1 MASPPLRSHC
11 WRRLGPSWGS
21 NFSCHLRSLPRLRA
35 SAAGLRFLNPP
46 HFFFNPPFSIFPS
59 HGRHRDSCGT
69 LSSLGDGNSAPHHCS
84 LTCRGR
90 LELTVPPSAVFGS
103 SASFSLFHPQPHI
116 PSLSTPSA
124 SPSPSPPSPSLP
136 SPHSPFPSPPPPV
149 GCGKVHSQA
158 AGSHES
164 LTYDFLVP
172 MNKDLRLQIPNV
184 TWLFNVLCSVNLFLN
199 LLFT

>member
-1 MASPPLRSHC
+1 MTHCQDEVRNQSRSWMKVEVVKWCFGVSISPP
-11 WRRLGPSWGS
+11 
-21 NFSCHLRSLPRLRA
+21 
-35 SAAGLRFLNPP
+35 
-46 HFFFNPPFSIFPS
+46 
-59 HGRHRDSCGT
+59 
-69 LSSLGDGNSAPHHCS
+69 
-84 LTCRGR
+84 
-90 LELTVPPSAVFGS
+90 
-103 SASFSLFHPQPHI
+103 
-116 PSLSTPSA
+116 
-124 SPSPSPPSPSLP
+124 PPSPSLP

-164 LTYDFLVP
+164 LTYDFLAP